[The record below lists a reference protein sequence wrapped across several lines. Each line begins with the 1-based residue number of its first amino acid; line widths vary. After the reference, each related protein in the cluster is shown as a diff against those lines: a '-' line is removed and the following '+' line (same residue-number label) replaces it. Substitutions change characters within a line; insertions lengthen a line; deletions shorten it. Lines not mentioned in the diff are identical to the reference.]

1 MHKVHSLPIK
11 CFFDCVMDV
20 NQVLIEVFQ
29 EHSDWRVIEGRLE
42 NRSRPWMVNWPV
54 EEREQDSNLRPPG
67 DEPDGQPTAL
77 PAC

>member
-1 MHKVHSLPIK
+1 MHEVHSLPIK

-20 NQVLIEVFQ
+20 NQVLLEVFR
-29 EHSDWRVIEGRLE
+29 EHSDWRAIEGRLE

-67 DEPDGQPTAL
+67 DEPNGQPTAL